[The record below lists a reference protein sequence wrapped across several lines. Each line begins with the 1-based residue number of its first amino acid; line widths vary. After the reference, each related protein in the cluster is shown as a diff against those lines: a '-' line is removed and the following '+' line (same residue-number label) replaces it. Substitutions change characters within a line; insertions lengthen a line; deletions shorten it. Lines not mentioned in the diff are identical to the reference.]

1 MDSLVDGA
9 WLGVEGKEMPGILL
23 LGGKGVVLG
32 EEEKVNLLGLDIE
45 WQDGRTSDETNP
57 SRLKYRLFKRG

>member
-1 MDSLVDGA
+1 MIVANVALIQTATVYAGGAGWSDSLVDGA

-32 EEEKVNLLGLDIE
+32 EK
-45 WQDGRTSDETNP
+45 
-57 SRLKYRLFKRG
+57 